1 MSPLYNVTEEKEILF
16 QSNKLF
22 CFGGRV
28 NVVLML
34 LNMDKH
40 IRKLCRKK
48 YFVKKNILS
57 YNFCKYIKIS
67 DDNKIFIITA
77 QFFNFSIF

>member
-1 MSPLYNVTEEKEILF
+1 MLRRKINGVILLCHLYNVTEEKEILF

-34 LNMDKH
+34 LEIWKNT
-40 IRKLCRKK
+40 LEN
-48 YFVKKNILS
+48 YAVKNIL
-57 YNFCKYIKIS
+57 
-67 DDNKIFIITA
+67 
-77 QFFNFSIF
+77 

>member
-1 MSPLYNVTEEKEILF
+1 MLRRKIIGVILLCYLYSVAEEKEILF

-34 LNMDKH
+34 LNMEKH

-48 YFVKKNILS
+48 YLVKKIYYRLKFLQIHK
-57 YNFCKYIKIS
+57 NFRR
-67 DDNKIFIITA
+67 
-77 QFFNFSIF
+77 